1 MATVTYSVPAMHCAH
16 CVRTIQTE
24 LMEIAGVRKVVA
36 SLEPK
41 QVTVEFELPATESQI
56 EALLAEIHYPVAR

>member
-1 MATVTYSVPAMHCAH
+1 MTTVTYSVPAIHCAH
-16 CVRTIQTE
+16 CVHTIQAE

-41 QVTVEFELPATESQI
+41 QVTVEFEPPATESQI
-56 EALLAEIHYPVAR
+56 EAMLADIHYPVAR

>member
-1 MATVTYSVPAMHCAH
+1 MKTVTYSVPAIHCGH
-16 CVRTIQTE
+16 CVQTIETE
-24 LMEIAGVRKVVA
+24 LQELAGVRKVVA

-41 QVTVEFELPATESQI
+41 QVTVEYEAPATESQI